1 MWITD
6 RLPEERKYVLVRL
19 NKDNWIDKDDP
30 ENVYC
35 VVAKLIRG
43 ISKEERENMKTGKI
57 HCPTV
62 KINGED
68 IPRWRVEQAGDEAG
82 NNLVPYSWH
91 PFGPGTFFGQ
101 EVIGWMHIEPFPHN
115 PLKS

>member
-19 NKDNWIDKDDP
+19 NKDNWKDSDDP
-30 ENVYC
+30 EGVYY
-35 VVAKLIRG
+35 VVAKLVKG
-43 ISKEERENMKTGKI
+43 ISIKDREAMKKGEI
-57 HCPTV
+57 PCPMV
-62 KINGED
+62 KFRGED
-68 IPRWRVEQAGDEAG
+68 TPRWRIYKGGDEQG

-101 EVIGWMHIEPFPHN
+101 EVIGWMDIEPFPH
-115 PLKS
+115 